1 MSHTDSHRTVPTPGR
16 RTDRR
21 PCPRRS
27 ADGHRVSSGH
37 ASGVLCGTGVA
48 LCGVAVLP
56 VSQSAAAGTRLAS
69 RVRSRES
76 NEYSHVRR
84 NRKSAPKMLDGREIR
99 IASIASRFASSVDP
113 EARPVHDRYMRC
125 IDIDILFT
133 LISIHPNLKYSDF
146 RSFVCEA
153 EGEGLF
159 TAPHPHATHAELHTR
174 YMCYQHC
181 SIQAQRFILSRIPPS
196 GARDKLGRL
205 QEFRGT
211 GKARSSKEHDKESS
225 YDCVTSIEWECCRET
240 PRVSIR
246 QQASPRSGRPRNT
259 SDQGITERPSL
270 AARTRAL
277 SAPSASRGS
286 RYGSIATARSGR
298 PASG

>member
-1 MSHTDSHRTVPTPGR
+1 MRLV
-16 RTDRR
+16 
-21 PCPRRS
+21 C
-27 ADGHRVSSGH
+27 
-37 ASGVLCGTGVA
+37 CVA
-48 LCGVAVLP
+48 QVWHWCGVAVLP

-113 EARPVHDRYMRC
+113 EARRVHDRYMRC

-133 LISIHPNLKYSDF
+133 LISIHLNLKYSDF

-153 EGEGLF
+153 EGEGRPQLH
-159 TAPHPHATHAELHTR
+159 TPHATHAELHTR
-174 YMCYQHC
+174 YMCYQHG
-181 SIQAQRFILSRIPPS
+181 SIQAQRFILSRISPS

-240 PRVSIR
+240 PRVSNR
-246 QQASPRSGRPRNT
+246 QQASPRGADGPETQATKR
-259 SDQGITERPSL
+259 ITERPSL